1 MKSYFIG
8 VVILIVAYLTYGKY
22 LEKNFGVDNRE
33 TPALLKADGVDFVQM
48 NWIKS
53 FLVQFLNIAGL
64 GPITGAVAGA
74 MWGSSS
80 FLWIVFGTI
89 FAGAVHDYYTGM
101 ISMRNNGENMQEL
114 IGKYLGNRAK
124 LFTKYFLIILLI
136 IVGVAF
142 ITGPAEILQSFTG
155 INKEIWLTLI
165 VGYYIVATLLP
176 IDKII
181 GRVYPLF
188 GGALVLMMFLLIGA

>member
-1 MKSYFIG
+1 MKSYFLG
-8 VVILIVAYLTYGKY
+8 VVILVIGYYTYGKY
-22 LEKNFGVDNRE
+22 LERNFEIDNRE
-33 TPALLKADGVDFVQM
+33 TPAFSKADGVDFVQM

-114 IGKYLGNRAK
+114 IGKYLGKGAK
-124 LFTKYFLIILLI
+124 IFTKYFLDRKS
-136 IVGVAF
+136 VV
-142 ITGPAEILQSFTG
+142 
-155 INKEIWLTLI
+155 
-165 VGYYIVATLLP
+165 
-176 IDKII
+176 
-181 GRVYPLF
+181 
-188 GGALVLMMFLLIGA
+188 

>member
-1 MKSYFIG
+1 MQ
-8 VVILIVAYLTYGKY
+8 LTYGKY
-22 LEKNFGVDNRE
+22 LERNFAIDDRE
-33 TPALLKADGVDFVQM
+33 TPALAKADGVDFVQM

-114 IGKYLGNRAK
+114 IGKYLGNKAK
-124 LFTKYFLIILLI
+124 VFAKYCWSCIHNRSSRDFTIIYR
-136 IVGVAF
+136 
-142 ITGPAEILQSFTG
+142 S
-155 INKEIWLTLI
+155 
-165 VGYYIVATLLP
+165 
-176 IDKII
+176 
-181 GRVYPLF
+181 
-188 GGALVLMMFLLIGA
+188 